1 MPHPHKMPSAVDW
14 RMADLNQI
22 IGLVRERNQLAQD
35 NACLRP
41 LAQAAE
47 TLHETVQMFLLG
59 DKNFD
64 SVIEAQASLTQ
75 HLQDWHRLQA
85 AYPKARKTKKIPSS
99 QC

>member
-35 NACLRP
+35 NAFLPP

-59 DKNFD
+59 DKNLD
-64 SVIEAQASLTQ
+64 SVIEAQSALAK
-75 HLQDWHRLQA
+75 HLQAWRRLQ
-85 AYPKARKTKKIPSS
+85 KEHKKPNTPTSS
-99 QC
+99 RP